1 MISYFII
8 KYIAE
13 QFKED
18 SNEFDRALIITI
30 FIVLL
35 PIAFGTDLILFGYEF
50 IFLIV
55 YLILKTKCK
64 HK

>member
-13 QFKED
+13 LFKED
-18 SNEFDRALIITI
+18 SNVFDRALIITI

-35 PIAFGTDLILFGYEF
+35 PIAFGTDLVLFGYEF
-50 IFLIV
+50 LFLIV
-55 YLILKTKCK
+55 YLMLKNRDKRR
-64 HK
+64 